1 MARTFRNR
9 IVGLVRFSYPALN
22 GFTKLP
28 VNIASLEAQLYD
40 PARLERRF
48 HLFENLTLPSL
59 LAQTDGDFQT
69 IFLIGE
75 SFPAVARDRLQAAV
89 APLPGAS
96 IIALPT
102 LFHYKATQ
110 RAFAMVRDDK
120 ASHLTGFRLDDDD
133 ALDRG
138 FIARLRALVA
148 ALAPLRASVRPLV
161 VGSNRGFFLKQSPG
175 GNAVYDVIE
184 KLPLGVGLAMTVA
197 AGEDDNIFH
206 RNHRL
211 VPQHYSIFSDAD
223 TPAFIRS
230 VHVDNDSEPTQSGA
244 SHQLSEAEIEA
255 AIAAHFPF
263 SLAGLRAL

>member
-1 MARTFRNR
+1 MARAFRNR
-9 IVGLVRFSYPALN
+9 IVGLVRFSYPALS
-22 GFTKLP
+22 GFAKLP
-28 VNIASLEAQLYD
+28 DNIASIEAQLYD

-59 LAQTDGDFQT
+59 LAQTDDDFQT
-69 IFLIGE
+69 IFLIGN

-96 IIALPT
+96 IVALPP

-138 FIARLRALVA
+138 FIARLRAIVRSLV
-148 ALAPLRASVRPLV
+148 PHRPPKRPLV
-161 VGSNRGFFLKQSPG
+161 VAANRGFFLKQSPG
-175 GNAVYDVIE
+175 GNAVFDVIE
-184 KLPLGVGLAMTVA
+184 KQPLGVGLAMTVA
-197 AGEDDNIFH
+197 AGEDENVFR

-211 VPQHYSIFSDAD
+211 VPQYYSIFSDAD
-223 TPAFIRS
+223 TPAFIRC
-230 VHVDNDSEPTQSGA
+230 VHVDNDSKPTQSGI
-244 SHQLSEAEIEA
+244 SHRLSEAEIAA
-255 AIAAHFPF
+255 AIAEHFPF